1 MPELNIDRTLTYIEG
16 TQRVFDEKN
25 TLEKVNDNSKQIGV
39 TRVASIT
46 DLDRVGIPVISTI
59 RPSAAEGAISV
70 YSGKGNTENQARI
83 SAIMESFE
91 RCLAERNGLNN
102 DVEEDIKAQHII
114 DNFISMGQNHRTI
127 DPTLLLIAEDYSPQ
141 AFVEWISGWDLFKNE
156 EIFVPANAV
165 YHPYDAP
172 GRTSKLFRS
181 NTNGLAAGNTI
192 EEAIFHGLLEVI
204 ERDALSIAEFNRN
217 PGKEI
222 ILTENDGE
230 NYEIL
235 RKFTDNEVAVK
246 LWALPHDTKIT
257 TVVAVTDDI
266 KLKDAALLVM
276 GAGAHLNPEIAV
288 KRALT
293 EAAQSRVVQIHGA
306 REDTEREKFVR
317 EIGYDRIKRM
327 NKYWYSDEEQTSMH
341 DLKDLSRTTP
351 AESIDVVLEQLKEIA
366 DCAIVVDMSRESIP
380 VPVVRVIIPS
390 FEMYTLDR
398 ERVGMRAKSGKKKK
412 LAPKDRPWRTGR
424 RK

>member
-16 TQRVFDEKN
+16 TQRVFDEKS

-102 DVEEDIKAQHII
+102 DVAEDIKAQHII
-114 DNFISMGQNHRTI
+114 DNYIAMRENHRTV

-141 AFVEWISGWDLFKNE
+141 AFVEWISGWDLLKNE

-172 GRTSKLFRS
+172 GRALKLFRS
-181 NTNGLAAGNTI
+181 NTNGLAAGNTV

-204 ERDALSIAEFNRN
+204 ERDALSIAEFNRT

-222 ILTENDGE
+222 ILTESDGE
-230 NYEIL
+230 NYELL
-235 RKFTDNEVAVK
+235 RKFTDNEVEVK
-246 LWALPHDTKIT
+246 LWAVPHDTEIT

-266 KLKDAALLVM
+266 RLRDAALLVM
-276 GAGAHLNPEIAV
+276 GAGAHLKPEIAV

-327 NKYWYSDEEQTSMH
+327 NKYWYEDDEQTSMR
-341 DLKDLSRTTP
+341 DLKDLSKNTP
-351 AESIDVVLEQLKEIA
+351 SESIDVVLEQLRNIA
-366 DCAIVVDMSRESIP
+366 DCAVVVDMSRENIP

-398 ERVGMRAKSGKKKK
+398 ERVGRRAKSGKKRKM
-412 LAPKDRPWRTGR
+412 APEDRPWRTGR

>member
-16 TQRVFDEKN
+16 TQRVFDEKS
-25 TLEKVNDNSKQIGV
+25 TLEKINNNSKQIGV

-102 DVEEDIKAQHII
+102 DVAEDIKAQHII
-114 DNFISMGQNHRTI
+114 ENYTAIRENYRAV
-127 DPTLLLIAEDYSPQ
+127 DPTLLLMAEDYSPQ
-141 AFVEWISGWDLFKNE
+141 AFVEWISGWDLLKNE

-165 YHPYDAP
+165 YHPYNAP
-172 GRTSKLFRS
+172 GRALKLFRS

-222 ILTENDGE
+222 ILTESDGE
-230 NYEIL
+230 NYDLL
-235 RKFTDNEVAVK
+235 RKFTDNEVEVK
-246 LWALPHDTKIT
+246 LWALSHDTEIT

-266 KLKDAALLVM
+266 KLRDAALLVM

-327 NKYWYSDEEQTSMH
+327 NKYWYENDEQTSMR
-341 DLKDLSRTTP
+341 DLKDLSKNTP
-351 AESIDVVLEQLKEIA
+351 AESIDAVLEQLRNIT
-366 DCAIVVDMSRESIP
+366 DCAVVVDMSRESIP

-398 ERVGMRAKSGKKKK
+398 ERVGRRAKSGKKRK
-412 LAPKDRPWRTGR
+412 LAPNDRPWRTGR